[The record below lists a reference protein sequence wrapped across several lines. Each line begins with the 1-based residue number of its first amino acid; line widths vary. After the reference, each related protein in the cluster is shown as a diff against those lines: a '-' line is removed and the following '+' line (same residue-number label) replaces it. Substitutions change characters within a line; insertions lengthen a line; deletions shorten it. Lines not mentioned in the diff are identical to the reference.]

1 MARILSVASI
11 VALLTVGAL
20 AHPGHVHVTRRQF
33 GYNTGYGAVP
43 GYGVGAG
50 YGIGTGYGV
59 GTGYGIGTGFGFGFP
74 IASSFTNA
82 LNTNFNAAHFNDDTV
97 YLNNKDANTVN
108 SNLNTFT
115 NANVVA

>member
-1 MARILSVASI
+1 MACILSVASI

-20 AHPGHVHVTRRQF
+20 AHPGHVHVSRRQF

-43 GYGVGAG
+43 GYGVGTG

-59 GTGYGIGTGFGFGFP
+59 DTGFGFGFP

-97 YLNNKDANTVN
+97 YLNNKEANTVN

>member
-1 MARILSVASI
+1 MACILSVASI

-43 GYGVGAG
+43 GYGVGTG

-59 GTGYGIGTGFGFGFP
+59 DTGFGFGFP

-97 YLNNKDANTVN
+97 YLNNKEANT
-108 SNLNTFT
+108 
-115 NANVVA
+115 